1 MTKQFFLAF
10 RYAFVAMFF
19 LLFSGALRA
28 QELAAHPITV
38 QRANGQVDYYDDI
51 NKAFAKLT
59 AHAIVYLPEGVYAL
73 SGDDSVRV
81 KVPVAI
87 YGAGSTIT
95 PNNKV
100 RTQITGSGI
109 VFAPGSEH
117 SVLMGVYVLN
127 HISIGVDNVLLKGV
141 NADRILFEGVKGCT
155 VNNSIIRGHVEG
167 APILLSN
174 CLVGFIRFFRNS
186 IIRNCILGNY
196 NGYSYGY
203 TDAYDTPSSALYFS
217 NCIGRAS
224 KVGLFNKSTHTVDH
238 CMLGTDGDITYP
250 QDDVKG
256 VFKKYDES
264 APFYDL
270 LKQDYHLAKSIK
282 GTDGTDIGLYGGDGF
297 DPNGSPISRFTI
309 GKVADK
315 TDKDGKLKVKIKI
328 AAE

>member
-1 MTKQFFLAF
+1 MKKQFFLAF

-59 AHAIVYLPEGVYAL
+59 AHAIVYLPEGAYAL
-73 SGDDSVRV
+73 SGHDSVRV

-127 HISIGVDNVLLKGV
+127 HISIFVDNVLLKGV
-141 NADRILFEGVKGCT
+141 NADRILFKGVKGCT
-155 VNNSIIRGHVEG
+155 VNNSIIRGHVDG

-174 CLVGFIRFFRNS
+174 CLVGHIRSLSNS
-186 IIRNCILGNY
+186 IIRNCILGSFSSS
-196 NGYSYGY
+196 SY
-203 TDAYDTPSSALYFS
+203 YDNTTFSSSLDLQLS

-224 KVGLFNKSTHTVDH
+224 KAGLFHKSQHTVDH
-238 CMLGTDGDITYP
+238 CMLGRDGDITYP

-309 GKVADK
+309 SKVADK